1 MLRVLRGGLAR
12 GAMPNARV
20 DAGPVD
26 AGPDGSDLLV
36 ENVTDDPAARRREL
50 AVVLELCAARSRGAF
65 DLPRTHDA
73 DRRRLRGRRFD
84 LTIGHEMSELPTA

>member
-20 DAGPVD
+20 YAGPVE
-26 AGPDGSDLLV
+26 ARPDERDVLV
-36 ENVTDDPAARRREL
+36 ENVTDDPSARRREL

-65 DLPRTHDA
+65 DLRLTHDA
-73 DRRRLRGRRFD
+73 DCRHLRGRRFG
-84 LTIGHEMSELPTA
+84 LTIGTETAELPTA

>member
-1 MLRVLRGGLAR
+1 MLRVVRGGQAR

-20 DAGPVD
+20 SPGQADAVLD
-26 AGPDGSDLLV
+26 ERDLVV

-73 DRRRLRGRRFD
+73 EGRRLRGRRFD
-84 LTIGHEMSELPTA
+84 LTIGHETSEGPTA